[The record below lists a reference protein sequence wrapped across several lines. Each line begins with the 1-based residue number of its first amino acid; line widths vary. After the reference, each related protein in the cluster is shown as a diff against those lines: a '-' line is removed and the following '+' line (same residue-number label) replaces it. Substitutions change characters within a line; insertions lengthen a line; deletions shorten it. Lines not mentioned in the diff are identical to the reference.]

1 MKFSRSLTPALAA
14 LLLAGASA
22 QTTIGGM
29 TITRPAPVTRPAATP
44 STPSASTAASIPA
57 GWRELR
63 GQVLTPSRTA
73 LPAGSTVTV
82 VIEDVSLQDVASKQL
97 VRIQFSTPRLPA
109 SYQIVYNPARF
120 SVGRSYAVRATV
132 TDKNGKLLYITD
144 TRTELPSGSRAVL
157 DVKVVRVR

>member
-1 MKFSRSLTPALAA
+1 MPALAV

-29 TITRPAPVTRPAATP
+29 TITRPVPISRPAPAP
-44 STPSASTAASIPA
+44 TPSAASSSTAASIPA

-109 SYQIVYNPARF
+109 SYQMVYNPVRF
-120 SVGRSYAVRATV
+120 SAGRSYAVRATV
-132 TDKNGKLLYITD
+132 TDKNGKLLYVTD
-144 TRTELPSGSRAVL
+144 TRTELPTGNRAVL

>member
-1 MKFSRSLTPALAA
+1 MKPSRLMLPALAA

-29 TITRPAPVTRPAATP
+29 TITRPAPTARPATA
-44 STPSASTAASIPA
+44 PSATSSNTAASIPA

-63 GQVLTPSRTA
+63 GQVLTPSRIA

-82 VIEDVSLQDVASKQL
+82 VIEDVSLQDVASRQL
-97 VRIQFSTPRLPA
+97 VRIQFSAPRLPA
-109 SYQIVYNPARF
+109 SYQIVYNPVRF
-120 SVGRSYAVRATV
+120 SASRSYAVRATV
-132 TDKNGKLLYITD
+132 TDKNGRLLYVTD
-144 TRTELPSGSRAVL
+144 TRTELPSGSRTVL